1 MVFSVDFKSSVTAH
15 IMFFELI
22 IFIASR
28 LTAITLLNPSAIN
41 TSRKLNTLIHND
53 LKSKAKAFIKRNSA
67 IYITYTDRTTHID
80 YGILYAEYK
89 PHLYIPSLD
98 QRNWIH
104 IKLINIWLILILI
117 KFS

>member
-1 MVFSVDFKSSVTAH
+1 MDFKSSVTAH

-89 PHLYIPSLD
+89 PRLYIPSLD
-98 QRNWIH
+98 QRN
-104 IKLINIWLILILI
+104 
-117 KFS
+117 